1 MNKRQYLMI
10 EAIMTAPNGITREEI
25 NNSLLTFGYPPLNRK
40 RFFAELKQI
49 RESTTLKIVSKDYG
63 KNIWRYTID
72 IKDEA
77 DRNHAEHMYLLIAN
91 LHESQFLNEFRQ
103 LGTRIQPTIIP
114 SGNRYLGI
122 IGTAMAESKAL
133 RITYQKFSDTEPY
146 TTLVHPYTL
155 KAFQNRWYILAM
167 KTEEGVLKH
176 FALDRIQ
183 SLAITEEN
191 FTLEPTFNAIDYYKP
206 FYGIW
211 CDQSLTPQDILIT
224 TTPKQA
230 HYFRTLP
237 LHHSQKELLPLLH
250 PDGTQEC
257 HFLLHMCITPD
268 FEMEML
274 KYQGKA
280 RWEAITE
287 GKTKNLSEERL

>member
-1 MNKRQYLMI
+1 MI
-10 EAIMTAPNGITREEI
+10 EAIMTAPEGITREEI

-49 RESTTLKIVSKDYG
+49 RESTTLKIVSKDCG

-91 LHESQFLNEFRQ
+91 LHESQFLNEYRQ

-114 SGNRYLGI
+114 FGNRYLGI

-133 RITYQKFSDTEPY
+133 RIIYQKFSDTEPY

-167 KTEEGVLKH
+167 KAEEGVLKH
-176 FALDRIQ
+176 FALDRIL
-183 SLAITEEN
+183 SLAITEES

-206 FYGIW
+206 FFGIW

-237 LHHSQKELLPLLH
+237 LHHSQRELSPLLH

-257 HFLLHMCITPD
+257 RFLLHMCITPD

-280 RWEAITE
+280 RWEAIKE
-287 GKTKNLSEERL
+287 

>member
-1 MNKRQYLMI
+1 MI
-10 EAIMTAPNGITREEI
+10 EAIMTAPDGITREEI

-49 RESTTLKIVSKDYG
+49 RESTTLKIVSKDFG

-91 LHESQFLNEFRQ
+91 LHEGQFLNEFRQ

-122 IGTAMAESKAL
+122 IGTAMTESKAL

-146 TTLVHPYTL
+146 TTLIHPYTL

-167 KTEEGVLKH
+167 KAEEGVLKH
-176 FALDRIQ
+176 FALDRIL

-206 FYGIW
+206 FFGIW

-224 TTPKQA
+224 TTPEQA

-237 LHHSQKELLPLLH
+237 LHHSQRELSPLLH

-257 HFLLHMCITPD
+257 RFLLHMCITPD

-280 RWEAITE
+280 RWEAKKE

>member
-1 MNKRQYLMI
+1 MI
-10 EAIMTAPNGITREEI
+10 EAIMTAPEGITREEI

-49 RESTTLKIVSKDYG
+49 RESTTLKIVSKDCG

-91 LHESQFLNEFRQ
+91 LHESQFLNEYRQ

-114 SGNRYLGI
+114 FGNRYLGI
-122 IGTAMAESKAL
+122 IGTAMTESKAL
-133 RITYQKFSDTEPY
+133 RITYQKFSETEPY

-167 KTEEGVLKH
+167 KAEEGVLKH
-176 FALDRIQ
+176 FALDRIL
-183 SLAITEEN
+183 SLAITEES

-206 FYGIW
+206 FFGIW

-237 LHHSQKELLPLLH
+237 LHHSQRELSPLLH

-257 HFLLHMCITPD
+257 RFLLHMCITPD

-280 RWEAITE
+280 RWEAIKE
-287 GKTKNLSEERL
+287 

>member
-1 MNKRQYLMI
+1 MI
-10 EAIMTAPNGITREEI
+10 EAIMTAPEGITREEI

-49 RESTTLKIVSKDYG
+49 RESTTLKIASKDFG

-72 IKDEA
+72 IKDEV

-122 IGTAMAESKAL
+122 IGTAMTESKAL

-167 KTEEGVLKH
+167 KAEEGVLKH

-206 FYGIW
+206 FFGIW
-211 CDQSLTPQDILIT
+211 CDQSLTPQEILIT
-224 TTPKQA
+224 TTPEQA
-230 HYFRTLP
+230 HYLRTLP
-237 LHHSQKELLPLLH
+237 LHHSQRELSPLLH

-257 HFLLHMCITPD
+257 RFLLHMCITPD
-268 FEMEML
+268 FKMEML

-280 RWEAITE
+280 RWEVSKDE
-287 GKTKNLSEERL
+287 ETKNLSEERL

>member
-1 MNKRQYLMI
+1 MNKRQYLML
-10 EAIMTAPNGITREEI
+10 ESIMTAPEGITREEI
-25 NNSLLTFGYPPLNRK
+25 NSSLLAFGYTPLNRK

-49 RESTTLKIVSKDYG
+49 RESTTLKIVYKDCG

-122 IGTAMAESKAL
+122 IGTAMTEGKAL

-167 KTEEGVLKH
+167 KAEEGVLKH

-183 SLAITEEN
+183 SLAITDES
-191 FTLEPTFNAIDYYKP
+191 FTIEPTFNAIDYYTH
-206 FYGIW
+206 FFGIW
-211 CDQSLTPQDILIT
+211 CDQSLVPQDIIIS
-224 TTPKQA
+224 TTPEQA

-237 LHHSQKELLPLLH
+237 LHHSQKELSPISY
-250 PDGTQEC
+250 PNGNAEC
-257 HFLLHMCITPD
+257 RFMLHMCITPD

-280 RWEAITE
+280 RWEVTE
-287 GKTKNLSEERL
+287 IKNLSEERL

>member
-1 MNKRQYLMI
+1 
-10 EAIMTAPNGITREEI
+10 
-25 NNSLLTFGYPPLNRK
+25 
-40 RFFAELKQI
+40 
-49 RESTTLKIVSKDYG
+49 
-63 KNIWRYTID
+63 
-72 IKDEA
+72 
-77 DRNHAEHMYLLIAN
+77 MYLLIAN

-146 TTLVHPYTL
+146 TTLIHPYTL

-167 KTEEGVLKH
+167 KAEEGVLKH
-176 FALDRIQ
+176 FALDRIL
-183 SLAITEEN
+183 SLSITEES
-191 FTLEPTFNAIDYYKP
+191 FTLEPTFNAIDYYTP
-206 FYGIW
+206 FFGIW

-224 TTPKQA
+224 TTPEQA

-237 LHHSQKELLPLLH
+237 LHHSQKELSPLLR

-280 RWEAITE
+280 RWEAKKE
-287 GKTKNLSEERL
+287 

>member
-1 MNKRQYLMI
+1 MI
-10 EAIMTAPNGITREEI
+10 EAIMTAPEGITREEI

-49 RESTTLKIVSKDYG
+49 RESTTLKIVSKDCG

-91 LHESQFLNEFRQ
+91 LHESQFLNEYRQ

-114 SGNRYLGI
+114 FGNRYLGI
-122 IGTAMAESKAL
+122 IGTAMTESKAL

-167 KTEEGVLKH
+167 KAEEGVLKH
-176 FALDRIQ
+176 FALDRIL
-183 SLAITEEN
+183 SLAITEES

-206 FYGIW
+206 FFGIW

-237 LHHSQKELLPLLH
+237 LHHSQRELSPLLH

-257 HFLLHMCITPD
+257 RFLLHMCITPD

-280 RWEAITE
+280 RWEAIKE
-287 GKTKNLSEERL
+287 

>member
-1 MNKRQYLMI
+1 MNKRQYLML
-10 EAIMTAPNGITREEI
+10 EAIMSAPDGITRGEI
-25 NNSLLTFGYPPLNRK
+25 NDTLLPFGYPPLNRK

-49 RESTTLKIVSKDYG
+49 RESTTLKITSKDCG

-114 SGNRYLGI
+114 SGNRYLSI
-122 IGTAMAESKAL
+122 IGTAMIESKML

-146 TTLVHPYTL
+146 TTMVEPYTL
-155 KAFQNRWYILAM
+155 KAFQNRWYLLA
-167 KTEEGVLKH
+167 KKAEEGVLKH

-183 SLAITEEN
+183 SLIITEDT
-191 FTLEPTFNAIDYYKP
+191 FTIPPTFNATEYYRDY
-206 FYGIW
+206 FGIYV
-211 CDQSLTPQDILIT
+211 DNSLTPHDIHIT
-224 TTPKQA
+224 TTPEQA

-237 LHHSQKELLPLLH
+237 LHHSQKELPSTCLSN
-250 PDGTQEC
+250 GIQQC
-257 HFLLHMCITPD
+257 HFILHMCLTPD
-268 FEMEML
+268 FELEMM
-274 KYQGKA
+274 KY
-280 RWEAITE
+280 
-287 GKTKNLSEERL
+287 SETTTWKKKE

>member
-1 MNKRQYLMI
+1 MI
-10 EAIMTAPNGITREEI
+10 EAIMTTPEGITREEI

-49 RESTTLKIVSKDYG
+49 RESTTLKIVSKDFG

-77 DRNHAEHMYLLIAN
+77 DRNHVEHMYLLIAN

-122 IGTAMAESKAL
+122 IGTAMTESKAL

-146 TTLVHPYTL
+146 ITLVHPYTL

-167 KTEEGVLKH
+167 KAEEGVLKH
-176 FALDRIQ
+176 FALDRIL
-183 SLAITEEN
+183 SLAITKES
-191 FTLEPTFNAIDYYKP
+191 FTLEPTFNATDYYTH
-206 FYGIW
+206 FFGIW

-237 LHHSQKELLPLLH
+237 LHHSQRELSPLLH

-257 HFLLHMCITPD
+257 RFLLHMCITPD
-268 FEMEML
+268 FKMEML

-280 RWEAITE
+280 RWEAIKE
-287 GKTKNLSEERL
+287 